1 MNEKAVRNLI
11 VETVICAAF
20 YVGSFLAS
28 RGGVHVLSA
37 LLLIVYALG
46 VYICRFRETGN
57 LVDMKGLFVLAW
69 VGGQGIACLQLS
81 NLQTDWN
88 VWTWVSFFFGLHRL
102 LCRIPAE
109 EDSL

>member
-1 MNEKAVRNLI
+1 M
-11 VETVICAAF
+11 
-20 YVGSFLAS
+20 
-28 RGGVHVLSA
+28 SA

-88 VWTWVSFFFGLHRL
+88 VWTWVSFFLAYIGFCAGYLQKRTPSGG
-102 LCRIPAE
+102 REI
-109 EDSL
+109 SG